1 MSGTTYTISELAK
14 EFDITPRTIRFYE
27 DQGLLAPA
35 RDGQHRIYSPGDRV
49 RLKLIIRGKRLGFSL
64 AESKDVIS
72 MYDPSGSN
80 KRQLNVMLTIIDESR
95 QRLQQQMKDIRAMKK
110 ELDDA
115 EQRCLEAMKP

>member
-35 RDGQHRIYSPGDRV
+35 RDGQHRIYSSGDRV

-80 KRQLNVMLTIIDESR
+80 KRQLEVMMTIIDESR
-95 QRLQQQMKDIRAMKK
+95 QRLQQQMKDIRVYEERAG
-110 ELDDA
+110 
-115 EQRCLEAMKP
+115 RR